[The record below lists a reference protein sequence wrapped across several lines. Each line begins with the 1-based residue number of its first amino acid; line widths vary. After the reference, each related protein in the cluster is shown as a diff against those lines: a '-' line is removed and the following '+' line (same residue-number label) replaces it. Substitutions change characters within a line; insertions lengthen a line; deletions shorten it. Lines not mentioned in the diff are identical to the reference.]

1 MTRILAIEPNPE
13 RGALLRRL
21 VRDAVRAD
29 VTLVTS
35 TKTAIV
41 SMDAHRPDLILTSSL
56 LTPKDDRDLIAHLR
70 QTPSLRDLQV
80 LTIPPVAEPQEVPSP
95 GLFARLRR
103 RRSTPPTPAY
113 DFSAVAL
120 RIEEAIALSTIAA
133 QNEKHDRQPV
143 IIDAPVAPAT
153 HAIELAA
160 CQDIFTKRTRATRWE
175 GWQLPW
181 LKSINVPSGIDVRLI
196 NISKSG
202 LLVESGA
209 RIAPGATTTFRLWGP
224 HRDLTVPARIVR
236 SEVATV
242 DRFGLKYHAAA
253 VFDYTFDT
261 MMPDASDPIDA
272 RARLD
277 ELVETIRLKA
287 EGGASP
293 AALRLEF
300 ESGVMKLVTV
310 RDVRLRDVP
319 VAENDGRESVYFT
332 VRRSDAPAVL
342 QVTFE
347 ANYQPHADEFNA
359 LKAAA
364 AAAAHVVDA
373 TDTARQITLTVR
385 HRAAARVNAPLRL
398 VPVQPESARELRPT
412 A

>member
-41 SMDAHRPDLILTSSL
+41 SIDAHRPDLILTSSL

-80 LTIPPVAEPQEVPSP
+80 LSIPPVAEPQATNTP
-95 GLFARLRR
+95 GLLARLRGR
-103 RRSTPPTPAY
+103 RRAPPVPAY
-113 DFSAVAL
+113 DFGAIVA
-120 RIEEAIALSTIAA
+120 RIEEALAQSKIAA
-133 QNEKHDRQPV
+133 QFDIRDRPQV
-143 IIDAPVAPAT
+143 IVDTPPAPTAQSIEIPA
-153 HAIELAA
+153 
-160 CQDIFTKRTRATRWE
+160 CKDVFTKRTRATRWE

-181 LKSINVPSGIDVRLI
+181 LKSINVPGGIEARLI
-196 NISKSG
+196 NLSSTG

-209 RIAPGATTTFRLWGP
+209 RIAPGAATTFRLWGP

-236 SEVATV
+236 SEVASV
-242 DRFGLKYHAAA
+242 DRFGVKYHAAA
-253 VFDYTFDT
+253 VFDFTFDT
-261 MMPDASDPIDA
+261 MMPDPIEA
-272 RARLD
+272 GVHLD
-277 ELVETIRLKA
+277 DLVETIRRKA
-287 EGGASP
+287 DGGAS
-293 AALRLEF
+293 AAELRVEF
-300 ESGVMKLVTV
+300 EAGIMKLVSV

-332 VRRSDAPAVL
+332 VSRSDAPAVL

-347 ANYQPHADEFNA
+347 ANYQPRADEFNA

-364 AAAAHVVDA
+364 AAAARIVDA
-373 TDTARQITLTVR
+373 IGTARQIKITART
-385 HRAAARVNAPLRL
+385 APARVSAPLRL
-398 VPVQPESARELRPT
+398 VPHASESALELRPT